1 MIGGMGM
8 ITLQQLQYFKEL
20 AQSGHLTRTAQ
31 KLYITQA
38 TLSNVIANL
47 EKQLGVKLFDRVG
60 RNLQLSPIGKAYLED
75 VTQALEILQKGQE
88 KIDSYRQAAEE
99 KVSVAFNNTI
109 VWTGL
114 IRDFQNRHRNYSIRQ
129 INCSDPDR
137 SREMLLDMDV
147 DYVIAGTTD
156 FSLDKLEYQ
165 ILRDEQVCLCV
176 PLNHPLAGKESVHL
190 QELQTERFINAPGAH
205 PFQKFCNDLLEQ
217 AGIQLDIAL
226 ECDYMMCGQLIEAGL
241 GVGLSTRSAYQSKV
255 ELGMQLAS
263 IPIADPIPSRS
274 IALIWNPKRNM
285 TRAAQDFREFTIARE
300 SRPQV

>member
-1 MIGGMGM
+1 M

-60 RNLQLSPIGKAYLED
+60 RNLQLSPIGKEYLED
-75 VTQALEILQKGQE
+75 VTQALDILQKGQE

-114 IRDFQNRHRNYSIRQ
+114 IRDFQNRYRSCSIRQ

-137 SREMLLDMDV
+137 SREMLLSMEV

-156 FSLDKLEYQ
+156 FSLDRLAYRV
-165 ILRDEQVCLCV
+165 LRDEQVCLCV
-176 PLNHPLAGKESVHL
+176 PLNHPLAGKESVRL
-190 QELQTERFINAPGAH
+190 EELQAERFINAPATH
-205 PFQKFCNDLLEQ
+205 PFQKFCNELLEQ
-217 AGIQLDIAL
+217 AGIRLHTAL

-241 GVGLSTRSAYQSKV
+241 GVGLSTRSAYLSKV
-255 ELGMQLAS
+255 ALGMQLAC
-263 IPIADPIPSRS
+263 IPIAGPIPGRS

-285 TRAAQDFREFTIARE
+285 TRAALDFREFTIARE
-300 SRPQV
+300 SK